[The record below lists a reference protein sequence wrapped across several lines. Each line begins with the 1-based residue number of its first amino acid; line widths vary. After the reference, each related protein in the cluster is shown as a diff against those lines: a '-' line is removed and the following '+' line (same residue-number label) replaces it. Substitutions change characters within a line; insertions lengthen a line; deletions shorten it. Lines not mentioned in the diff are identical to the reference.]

1 MLFRSAAERILDL
14 EGQANGFEARIQ
26 ELQNQLETRIA
37 ELAERAKEGDAL
49 KVDIAGLEATLRGQ
63 RRELADQG
71 GRLGGLTRECES
83 LQARLTESEA
93 RRQELEAALFDR
105 EAQLQTLGAEAAELR
120 GLRQDLEA
128 RLCESEKAMA
138 QAVVTHEKLQM
149 ELMQGIDE
157 REAHLNRLNAGIDA
171 QRERIAS
178 LDAEKRELEGHL
190 NEKSAR
196 LEALSE
202 AVADLETGI
211 RRASDLTRPV

>member
-1 MLFRSAAERILDL
+1 
-14 EGQANGFEARIQ
+14 
-26 ELQNQLETRIA
+26 
-37 ELAERAKEGDAL
+37 
-49 KVDIAGLEATLRGQ
+49 
-63 RRELADQG
+63 
-71 GRLGGLTRECES
+71 
-83 LQARLTESEA
+83 
-93 RRQELEAALFDR
+93 
-105 EAQLQTLGAEAAELR
+105 
-120 GLRQDLEA
+120 
-128 RLCESEKAMA
+128 
-138 QAVVTHEKLQM
+138 VVTHEKLQM